1 MKINNVMIL
10 SCLAILLLFPN
21 SASADCVDFSS
32 FTSFYLPGG
41 NAVVLYA
48 GSIPLAQFDVPDC
61 LVLPSS
67 QIQLLKSYMCD
78 GDELLIDNQKCIVI
92 AVRSLY

>member
-1 MKINNVMIL
+1 MKKNILIL
-10 SCLAILLLFPN
+10 SCLALVLLSPN
-21 SASADCVDFSS
+21 LASADCVDFAN

-41 NAVVLYA
+41 NTVVLYA
-48 GSIPLAQFDVPDC
+48 GPVPLAQFDVPDC

-67 QIQLLKSYMCD
+67 KIQLLKSYMCD
-78 GDELLIDNQKCIVI
+78 GDELLIDNERCVII